1 MKHVFFDIDGTLW
14 DFMSVIPD
22 SAVSAIKQL
31 QANGHKAYISTG
43 RTRGYITK
51 PNLLSIGFDG
61 ILSGC
66 GTRLEKGEDVIYE
79 YLIPREKAT
88 AAVDLVRSHG
98 FRAILEGPEFLYMDY
113 EDFKDDVYGKK
124 VMRDLGDHLRSLS
137 DNYGDWVISKFS
149 CDMSGCDKEAC
160 YTELRKDF
168 DVIEHND
175 IIAEM
180 VPKGFNK
187 GTGIKKFCE
196 LINIDIADTIAIGDG
211 ANDLDMFEAA
221 GFSVAMGS
229 GAEIAKNAADHITTG
244 LKEDG
249 IYNALKHLDLI

>member
-14 DFMSVIPD
+14 DFMSVIPE
-22 SAVSAIKQL
+22 SAVRAIKML
-31 QANGHKAYISTG
+31 QDNGHKAYISTG

-66 GTRLEKGEDVIYE
+66 GTRIETDGEVIYE
-79 YLIPREKAT
+79 YLIPGRKAVE
-88 AAVDLVRSHG
+88 AVDLIRSHG
-98 FRAILEGPEFLYMDY
+98 FRAILEGPQFLYMDY

-124 VMRDLGDHLRSLS
+124 VMRDLGDHLRPLS
-137 DNYGDWVISKFS
+137 QNYGEWVISKFS
-149 CDMSGCDKEAC
+149 CDMTDCDKEAC
-160 YTELRKDF
+160 YKKLSKDF
-168 DVIEHND
+168 DIIEHNET
-175 IIAEM
+175 IAEM

-187 GTGIKKFCE
+187 GTGIKKLCE
-196 LINIDIADTIAIGDG
+196 LKGIDIKDTVAIGDG
-211 ANDLDMFEAA
+211 ANDLDMFAAA

-229 GAEIAKNAADHITTG
+229 GAEIARNAADYVTTG

-249 IYNALKHLDLI
+249 IYNALKHLGLI